1 MKLANMPRLCLVQHQ
16 KLHICK
22 LLCCASGWCHAPR
35 SKIPHMRVYM
45 GVCACVTGV
54 SLIVISDLLRYI
66 IVGECADISL
76 FLFTKKK
83 KAQWIN
89 SSVLSPPLE

>member
-1 MKLANMPRLCLVQHQ
+1 MPHLCLVQHQ
-16 KLHICK
+16 KLHICQ
-22 LLCCASGWCHAPR
+22 LLCCASGWCYAPR
-35 SKIPHMRVYM
+35 SKIPHIRVYM
-45 GVCACVTGV
+45 GVCVRVLTGV
-54 SLIVISDLLRYI
+54 SLIVFSDLLCYI

-76 FLFTKKK
+76 FFLIHQKKKK